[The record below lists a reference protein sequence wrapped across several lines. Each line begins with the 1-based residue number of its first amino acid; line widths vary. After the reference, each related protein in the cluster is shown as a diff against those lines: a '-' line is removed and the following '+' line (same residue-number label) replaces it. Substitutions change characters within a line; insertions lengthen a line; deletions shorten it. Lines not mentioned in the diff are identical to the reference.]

1 MLDFKVKRFVGII
14 FHLILAQICLA
25 QTGIANQNYG
35 KDTLQLREVVV
46 RATRP
51 LAKLNSEGFVTEVK
65 GTILEKLGFAKDVMG
80 MLPGVLN
87 NNGSIEVFGKGK
99 PVFYING
106 HIVRNNIEVEQLKA
120 NQIDKI
126 TVITNPS
133 SRYASTVG
141 SIIKIT
147 TIKKVGDGFSFD
159 NIATFGYRNYLYGK
173 DNLDLN
179 YRADKFDVFGTFG
192 FEKGKNTNSSKNV
205 QNSWLSSH
213 HQQNTTV
220 KSTQHSNLI
229 DGKWG
234 FDFSSSPKL
243 SFGAFY
249 QVSYAPTKTN
259 SSIMSSLYSD
269 DVIESETSA
278 YKDIKLRD
286 LEHLLDGYC
295 HGVWGKWNLEMTF
308 DLMWKKTRENQ
319 TVIEQTGIN
328 QNFGIKDVG
337 HARLMATELYASHPF
352 LKGNFSFGV
361 DFTNSS
367 REENSESENSI
378 MAGENNKIQELNMA
392 YYVETMQHLGNVTFR
407 IGGRYEHVNSEYFIG
422 GRKNHEQ
429 SHVYD
434 KFFPTAS
441 LSLPI
446 GKTMVQLSYSK
457 QCYRPL
463 YSQLSNTV
471 HYVNKYLYQSGNPY
485 LQPSYSDNISL
496 NLRYRWLALTANY
509 KKVQNQIITSYTYY
523 DDAKTIAL
531 LKKENSK
538 NSLSNLQIM
547 ASFMPGFLWKCYYPV
562 LACGVVSQFYKIDYR
577 GNIKHVDNP
586 LVVVKFNNIFK
597 FHNNYMATVN
607 YSWRSEGNSE
617 NIKMGSVGQINLSLA
632 KDLSEK
638 WNVKLSAN
646 DIFNT
651 ARKNTFTIF
660 SGMNDVY
667 IEKAASVRAVECI
680 VIKQNIKVKGQG
692 KRKWIDCN
700 CLNSIH
706 SGICL
711 SIDCR
716 SSYTHI
722 NAALCFNLIGFFPPF
737 LCHFHLFP

>member
-1 MLDFKVKRFVGII
+1 MKMLDFKVKRFVGII

-25 QTGIANQNYG
+25 QTGIANQNFG

-65 GTILEKLGFAKDVMG
+65 GTVLEKLGFAKDVMG

-126 TVITNPS
+126 TVITNPG

-159 NIATFGYRNYLYGK
+159 NIATFGCRNYMYGK

-179 YRADKFDVFGTFG
+179 YRIDNLDVFGTIG
-192 FEKGKNTNSSKNV
+192 LEQGKDTNSSKNV

-213 HQQNTTV
+213 HQQNTTM
-220 KSTQHSNLI
+220 KSTQHSKLI

-319 TVIEQTGIN
+319 NVIEQTGIN
-328 QNFGIKDVG
+328 QDFGIKDVG

-523 DDAKTIAL
+523 DDSKTIAL
-531 LKKENSK
+531 LKKENSR

-632 KDLSEK
+632 KDLSKK

-667 IEKAASVRAVECI
+667 IEKAATVRAVECI
-680 VIKQNIKVKGQG
+680 VRYKFNTVKAKYKG
-692 KRKWIDCN
+692 KGAGKKEMDR
-700 CLNSIH
+700 L
-706 SGICL
+706 
-711 SIDCR
+711 
-716 SSYTHI
+716 
-722 NAALCFNLIGFFPPF
+722 
-737 LCHFHLFP
+737 

>member
-1 MLDFKVKRFVGII
+1 MKMLDFKVKRFVGII

-25 QTGIANQNYG
+25 QTGIANQNFG

-65 GTILEKLGFAKDVMG
+65 GTVLEKLGFAKDVMG

-179 YRADKFDVFGTFG
+179 YRIENLDVFGTFG

-213 HQQNTTV
+213 HQQNTTM
-220 KSTQHSNLI
+220 KSTQHSKLI

-319 TVIEQTGIN
+319 NVIEQTGIN
-328 QNFGIKDVG
+328 QDFGIKDVG

-392 YYVETMQHLGNVTFR
+392 YYVETMQHLGNVTIR
-407 IGGRYEHVNSEYFIG
+407 IGGRYEYVNSEYFIG

-446 GKTMVQLSYSK
+446 GKAMVQLSYSK

-531 LKKENSK
+531 LKKENSR

-632 KDLSEK
+632 KDLSKK

-667 IEKAASVRAVECI
+667 IEKAATVRAVECI
-680 VIKQNIKVKGQG
+680 VRYKFNTVKAKYKG
-692 KRKWIDCN
+692 KGAGKKEMDR
-700 CLNSIH
+700 L
-706 SGICL
+706 
-711 SIDCR
+711 
-716 SSYTHI
+716 
-722 NAALCFNLIGFFPPF
+722 
-737 LCHFHLFP
+737 

>member
-1 MLDFKVKRFVGII
+1 MKMLDFKVKRFVGII

-25 QTGIANQNYG
+25 QTGIANQNFG

-65 GTILEKLGFAKDVMG
+65 GTVLEKLGFAKDVMG

-106 HIVRNNIEVEQLKA
+106 HIVRNNMEVEQLKA

-179 YRADKFDVFGTFG
+179 YRIDNLDVFGTLG

-213 HQQNTTV
+213 HQQNTTM
-220 KSTQHSNLI
+220 KSTQHSKLI

-319 TVIEQTGIN
+319 NVIEQTGIN
-328 QNFGIKDVG
+328 QDFGIKDVG

-531 LKKENSK
+531 LKKENSR

-632 KDLSEK
+632 KDLSKK

-667 IEKAASVRAVECI
+667 IEKAATVRAVECI
-680 VIKQNIKVKGQG
+680 VRYKFNTVKAKYKG
-692 KRKWIDCN
+692 KGAGKKEMDR
-700 CLNSIH
+700 L
-706 SGICL
+706 
-711 SIDCR
+711 
-716 SSYTHI
+716 
-722 NAALCFNLIGFFPPF
+722 
-737 LCHFHLFP
+737 

>member
-1 MLDFKVKRFVGII
+1 MKMLDFKVKRFVGII

-25 QTGIANQNYG
+25 QTGIANQNFG

-46 RATRP
+46 RATRS

-65 GTILEKLGFAKDVMG
+65 GTFLEKLGFAKDVMG

-159 NIATFGYRNYLYGK
+159 NIATFGCRNYMYGK

-179 YRADKFDVFGTFG
+179 YRIDNLDVFGTLG

-213 HQQNTTV
+213 HQQNTTM
-220 KSTQHSNLI
+220 KSTQHSKLI

-319 TVIEQTGIN
+319 NVIEQTGIN
-328 QNFGIKDVG
+328 QDFGIKDVG

-463 YSQLSNTV
+463 YSQLSNTI

-531 LKKENSK
+531 LKKENSR

-632 KDLSEK
+632 KDLSKK

-667 IEKAASVRAVECI
+667 IEKAATVRAVECI
-680 VIKQNIKVKGQG
+680 VRYKFNTVKAKYKG
-692 KRKWIDCN
+692 KGAGKKEMDR
-700 CLNSIH
+700 L
-706 SGICL
+706 
-711 SIDCR
+711 
-716 SSYTHI
+716 
-722 NAALCFNLIGFFPPF
+722 
-737 LCHFHLFP
+737 

>member
-1 MLDFKVKRFVGII
+1 MKMLDFKVKRFVGII

-25 QTGIANQNYG
+25 QTGIANQNFG

-65 GTILEKLGFAKDVMG
+65 GTVLEKLGFAKDVMG

-159 NIATFGYRNYLYGK
+159 NIATFGCRNYMYGK

-179 YRADKFDVFGTFG
+179 YRIDNLDVFGTLG

-213 HQQNTTV
+213 HQQNTTM
-220 KSTQHSNLI
+220 KSTQHSKLI

-243 SFGAFY
+243 TFGAFY

-319 TVIEQTGIN
+319 NVIEQTGIN
-328 QNFGIKDVG
+328 QDFGIKDVG

-531 LKKENSK
+531 LKKENSR

-617 NIKMGSVGQINLSLA
+617 NIKMGSIGQINLSLA
-632 KDLSEK
+632 KDLSKK

-667 IEKAASVRAVECI
+667 IEKAAIVRAVECNVRYKFNI
-680 VIKQNIKVKGQG
+680 VKTKYKGKGAG
-692 KRKWIDCN
+692 KKEMDR
-700 CLNSIH
+700 L
-706 SGICL
+706 
-711 SIDCR
+711 
-716 SSYTHI
+716 
-722 NAALCFNLIGFFPPF
+722 
-737 LCHFHLFP
+737 

>member
-1 MLDFKVKRFVGII
+1 MKMLDFKVKRFVGII

-25 QTGIANQNYG
+25 QTGIANQIFG

-65 GTILEKLGFAKDVMG
+65 GTVLEKLGFAKDVMG

-159 NIATFGYRNYLYGK
+159 NIATFGCRNYMYGK

-192 FEKGKNTNSSKNV
+192 FEKGKDTNSSKNV

-213 HQQNTTV
+213 HQQNTTM
-220 KSTQHSNLI
+220 KSTQHSSLI

-249 QVSYAPTKTN
+249 QVSYAPIKTN

-295 HGVWGKWNLEMTF
+295 HGVWEKWNLEMTF

-319 TVIEQTGIN
+319 NVMEQTGIN

-367 REENSESENSI
+367 REENTESENSI

-523 DDAKTIAL
+523 DDSKTIAL
-531 LKKENSK
+531 LKKENSR

-632 KDLSEK
+632 KDLSKK

-667 IEKAASVRAVECI
+667 IEKAATVRAVECI
-680 VIKQNIKVKGQG
+680 VRYKFNTVKAKYKG
-692 KRKWIDCN
+692 KGAGKKEMDR
-700 CLNSIH
+700 L
-706 SGICL
+706 
-711 SIDCR
+711 
-716 SSYTHI
+716 
-722 NAALCFNLIGFFPPF
+722 
-737 LCHFHLFP
+737 

>member
-1 MLDFKVKRFVGII
+1 MKMLDFKVKRFVGII

-25 QTGIANQNYG
+25 QTGIANQNFG

-65 GTILEKLGFAKDVMG
+65 GTVLEKLGFAKDVMG

-179 YRADKFDVFGTFG
+179 YRIENLDVFGTFG

-213 HQQNTTV
+213 HQQNTTM
-220 KSTQHSNLI
+220 KSTQHSKLI

-308 DLMWKKTRENQ
+308 DLMWKKTHENQ
-319 TVIEQTGIN
+319 NVIEQTGIN
-328 QNFGIKDVG
+328 QDFGIKDVG

-509 KKVQNQIITSYTYY
+509 KKVRNQIITSYTYY

-531 LKKENSK
+531 LKKENSR

-632 KDLSEK
+632 KDLSKK

-667 IEKAASVRAVECI
+667 IEKAATVRAVECI
-680 VIKQNIKVKGQG
+680 VRYKFNTVKAKYKG
-692 KRKWIDCN
+692 KGAGKKEMDR
-700 CLNSIH
+700 L
-706 SGICL
+706 
-711 SIDCR
+711 
-716 SSYTHI
+716 
-722 NAALCFNLIGFFPPF
+722 
-737 LCHFHLFP
+737 

>member
-1 MLDFKVKRFVGII
+1 MKMLDFKVKRFVGII

-25 QTGIANQNYG
+25 QTGIANQNFG

-65 GTILEKLGFAKDVMG
+65 GTVLEKLGFAKDVMG

-159 NIATFGYRNYLYGK
+159 NIATFGYRNYMYGK

-179 YRADKFDVFGTFG
+179 YRIDNLDVFGTLG

-213 HQQNTTV
+213 HQQNTTM
-220 KSTQHSNLI
+220 KSTQHSKLI

-249 QVSYAPTKTN
+249 QVSYAPIKTN

-319 TVIEQTGIN
+319 NIIEQTGIN
-328 QNFGIKDVG
+328 QDFGIKDVG

-531 LKKENSK
+531 LKKENSR

-680 VIKQNIKVKGQG
+680 VRYKFNTVKIKYKGKGAG
-692 KRKWIDCN
+692 KKEMDR
-700 CLNSIH
+700 L
-706 SGICL
+706 
-711 SIDCR
+711 
-716 SSYTHI
+716 
-722 NAALCFNLIGFFPPF
+722 
-737 LCHFHLFP
+737 

>member
-1 MLDFKVKRFVGII
+1 MKMLDFKVKRFVGII

-25 QTGIANQNYG
+25 QTGIANQNFG

-65 GTILEKLGFAKDVMG
+65 GTVLEKLGFAKDVMG

-126 TVITNPS
+126 TVITNPG

-179 YRADKFDVFGTFG
+179 YRIDNLDVFGTLG
-192 FEKGKNTNSSKNV
+192 FEKGKDTNSSKNV

-213 HQQNTTV
+213 HQQNTTM
-220 KSTQHSNLI
+220 KSTQHSKLI

-319 TVIEQTGIN
+319 NVIEQTGIN
-328 QNFGIKDVG
+328 QDFGIKDVW

-422 GRKNHEQ
+422 DRKNHEQ

-446 GKTMVQLSYSK
+446 GKIMVQLSYSK

-523 DDAKTIAL
+523 DDSKTIAL
-531 LKKENSK
+531 LKKENSR

-632 KDLSEK
+632 KDLSKK

-667 IEKAASVRAVECI
+667 IEKAATVRAVECI
-680 VIKQNIKVKGQG
+680 VRYKFNTVKAKYKG
-692 KRKWIDCN
+692 KGAGKKEMDR
-700 CLNSIH
+700 L
-706 SGICL
+706 
-711 SIDCR
+711 
-716 SSYTHI
+716 
-722 NAALCFNLIGFFPPF
+722 
-737 LCHFHLFP
+737 

>member
-1 MLDFKVKRFVGII
+1 MKMLDFKVKRFVGII

-25 QTGIANQNYG
+25 QTGIANQNFG

-65 GTILEKLGFAKDVMG
+65 GTVLEKLGFAKDVMG

-179 YRADKFDVFGTFG
+179 YRIENLDVFGTFG

-213 HQQNTTV
+213 HQQNTTM

-319 TVIEQTGIN
+319 NVIEQTGIN
-328 QNFGIKDVG
+328 QDFGIKDVG

-367 REENSESENSI
+367 REENSKSDNSI

-531 LKKENSK
+531 LKKENSR

-617 NIKMGSVGQINLSLA
+617 NIKMGSIGQINLSLA
-632 KDLSEK
+632 KDLSKK

-667 IEKAASVRAVECI
+667 IEKAATVRAVECI
-680 VIKQNIKVKGQG
+680 VRYKFNTVKAKYKG
-692 KRKWIDCN
+692 KGAGKKEMDR
-700 CLNSIH
+700 L
-706 SGICL
+706 
-711 SIDCR
+711 
-716 SSYTHI
+716 
-722 NAALCFNLIGFFPPF
+722 
-737 LCHFHLFP
+737 

>member
-25 QTGIANQNYG
+25 QTGIANQNFG

-65 GTILEKLGFAKDVMG
+65 GTVLEKLGFAKDVMG

-159 NIATFGYRNYLYGK
+159 NIATFGYRNYMYGK

-179 YRADKFDVFGTFG
+179 YRAEKFDVFGTFG
-192 FEKGKNTNSSKNV
+192 FEKGKDTNSSKNV

-213 HQQNTTV
+213 HQQNTTM
-220 KSTQHSNLI
+220 KSTQHSKLI

-249 QVSYAPTKTN
+249 QVSYAPIKTN

-295 HGVWGKWNLEMTF
+295 HGGWGKWNLEMTF

-319 TVIEQTGIN
+319 NVIEQTGIN
-328 QNFGIKDVG
+328 QDFEIKDVG

-523 DDAKTIAL
+523 DDSKTIAL
-531 LKKENSK
+531 LKKENSR

-577 GNIKHVDNP
+577 GNIKHVNNP

-617 NIKMGSVGQINLSLA
+617 NIKMGSIGQINLSLA
-632 KDLSEK
+632 KDLSKK

-660 SGMNDVY
+660 CGMNDVY

-680 VIKQNIKVKGQG
+680 VRYKFNTVKIKYKGKGAG
-692 KRKWIDCN
+692 KKEMDR
-700 CLNSIH
+700 L
-706 SGICL
+706 
-711 SIDCR
+711 
-716 SSYTHI
+716 
-722 NAALCFNLIGFFPPF
+722 
-737 LCHFHLFP
+737 

>member
-25 QTGIANQNYG
+25 QTGVASQNFG

-65 GTILEKLGFAKDVMG
+65 GTVLEKLGFAKDVMG

-179 YRADKFDVFGTFG
+179 YRADKFDVFGAFG
-192 FEKGKNTNSSKNV
+192 FEKGKDTNSSKNV

-213 HQQNTTV
+213 HQQNTTM

-319 TVIEQTGIN
+319 NVIEQTGIN
-328 QNFGIKDVG
+328 QDFGIKDVG

-531 LKKENSK
+531 LKKENSR

-632 KDLSEK
+632 KDLSKK

-667 IEKAASVRAVECI
+667 IEKAATVRAVECI
-680 VIKQNIKVKGQG
+680 VRYKFNTVKAKYKG
-692 KRKWIDCN
+692 KGAGKKEMDR
-700 CLNSIH
+700 L
-706 SGICL
+706 
-711 SIDCR
+711 
-716 SSYTHI
+716 
-722 NAALCFNLIGFFPPF
+722 
-737 LCHFHLFP
+737 

>member
-1 MLDFKVKRFVGII
+1 MKMLDFKVKRFVGII

-25 QTGIANQNYG
+25 QTGIANQNFG
-35 KDTLQLREVVV
+35 KDTLQLKEVVV

-65 GTILEKLGFAKDVMG
+65 GTVLEKLGFAKDVMG

-159 NIATFGYRNYLYGK
+159 NIATFGCRNYLYGK

-179 YRADKFDVFGTFG
+179 YRIDNLDVFGTLG
-192 FEKGKNTNSSKNV
+192 FEKGKDTNSSKNV

-213 HQQNTTV
+213 HQQNTTM
-220 KSTQHSNLI
+220 KSTQHSKLI

-249 QVSYAPTKTN
+249 QVSYAPIKTN

-319 TVIEQTGIN
+319 NVIEQTGIN
-328 QNFGIKDVG
+328 QDFGIKDVG

-531 LKKENSK
+531 LKKENSR

-632 KDLSEK
+632 KDLSKK

-651 ARKNTFTIF
+651 ARKNSFTIF

-667 IEKAASVRAVECI
+667 IEKAATVRAVECI
-680 VIKQNIKVKGQG
+680 VRYKFNTVKAKYKG
-692 KRKWIDCN
+692 KGAGKKEMDR
-700 CLNSIH
+700 L
-706 SGICL
+706 
-711 SIDCR
+711 
-716 SSYTHI
+716 
-722 NAALCFNLIGFFPPF
+722 
-737 LCHFHLFP
+737 

>member
-1 MLDFKVKRFVGII
+1 MKMLDFKVKRFVGII

-25 QTGIANQNYG
+25 QTGIANQNFG

-65 GTILEKLGFAKDVMG
+65 GTVLEKLGFAKDVMG

-133 SRYASTVG
+133 SRYASTIG

-159 NIATFGYRNYLYGK
+159 NIATFGCRNYMYGK

-179 YRADKFDVFGTFG
+179 YRIDNLDVFGTLG

-213 HQQNTTV
+213 HQQNTTM
-220 KSTQHSNLI
+220 KSTQHSKLI

-319 TVIEQTGIN
+319 NVIEQTGIN
-328 QNFGIKDVG
+328 QDFGIKDVG

-523 DDAKTIAL
+523 DDSKTIAL
-531 LKKENSK
+531 LKKENSR

-607 YSWRSEGNSE
+607 YSWRSAGNSE

-667 IEKAASVRAVECI
+667 IEKAATIRAVECI
-680 VIKQNIKVKGQG
+680 VRYKFNTVKAKYKG
-692 KRKWIDCN
+692 KGAGKKEMDR
-700 CLNSIH
+700 L
-706 SGICL
+706 
-711 SIDCR
+711 
-716 SSYTHI
+716 
-722 NAALCFNLIGFFPPF
+722 
-737 LCHFHLFP
+737 

>member
-1 MLDFKVKRFVGII
+1 MRRLFIFL
-14 FHLILAQICLA
+14 FHLAWTQIVLA
-25 QTGIANQNYG
+25 QTGIANQNIG

-65 GTILEKLGFAKDVMG
+65 GTVLEKLGFAKDVMG

-126 TVITNPS
+126 TVVTNPS

-192 FEKGKNTNSSKNV
+192 FEKGKDTNSSKNV
-205 QNSWLSSH
+205 QNSWFSSH
-213 HQQNTTV
+213 HQQNTTM
-220 KSTQHSNLI
+220 KSTQHSKLI

-278 YKDIKLRD
+278 YKDVKLRD

-308 DLMWKKTRENQ
+308 DLMWKKTHENQ
-319 TVIEQTGIN
+319 NVIEQTGIN

-531 LKKENSK
+531 LRKENSR
-538 NSLSNLQIM
+538 NCLSNLQIM

-632 KDLSEK
+632 KDLSKK

-680 VIKQNIKVKGQG
+680 VRYKFNTVKAKYKG
-692 KRKWIDCN
+692 KGAGKKEMDR
-700 CLNSIH
+700 L
-706 SGICL
+706 
-711 SIDCR
+711 
-716 SSYTHI
+716 
-722 NAALCFNLIGFFPPF
+722 
-737 LCHFHLFP
+737 

>member
-1 MLDFKVKRFVGII
+1 MKTVFCSLGLLMAAVPVFAQNTGKDSIVSTKALDDVVVSASNISRVGD
-14 FHLILAQICLA
+14 
-25 QTGIANQNYG
+25 IANQNIG

-65 GTILEKLGFAKDVMG
+65 GTVLEKLGFAKDVMG

-192 FEKGKNTNSSKNV
+192 FEKGKDTNSSKNV

-213 HQQNTTV
+213 HQQNTTM
-220 KSTQHSNLI
+220 KSTQHSKLI

-249 QVSYAPTKTN
+249 QVSYAPIKTN

-308 DLMWKKTRENQ
+308 DLMWKKTHENQ
-319 TVIEQTGIN
+319 NVIEQTGIN

-509 KKVQNQIITSYTYY
+509 KKVRNQIITSYTYY

-531 LKKENSK
+531 LKKENSR

-632 KDLSEK
+632 KDLSKK

-667 IEKAASVRAVECI
+667 IEKAATVRAVECI
-680 VIKQNIKVKGQG
+680 VRYKFNTVKAKYKG
-692 KRKWIDCN
+692 KGAGKKEMDR
-700 CLNSIH
+700 L
-706 SGICL
+706 
-711 SIDCR
+711 
-716 SSYTHI
+716 
-722 NAALCFNLIGFFPPF
+722 
-737 LCHFHLFP
+737 

>member
-1 MLDFKVKRFVGII
+1 MKMLDFKVKRFVGII

-25 QTGIANQNYG
+25 QTGIANQNFG

-65 GTILEKLGFAKDVMG
+65 GTVLEKLGFAKDVMG

-179 YRADKFDVFGTFG
+179 YRIENLDVFGTFG

-213 HQQNTTV
+213 HQQNTTM
-220 KSTQHSNLI
+220 KSTQHSKLI

-308 DLMWKKTRENQ
+308 DLMWKKTHENQ
-319 TVIEQTGIN
+319 NVIEQTGIN
-328 QNFGIKDVG
+328 QDFGIKDVG

-523 DDAKTIAL
+523 DDSKTIAL
-531 LKKENSK
+531 LKKENSR

-617 NIKMGSVGQINLSLA
+617 NIKMGSVGQINLSMA
-632 KDLSEK
+632 KDLSKK

-667 IEKAASVRAVECI
+667 IEKAATVRAVECI
-680 VIKQNIKVKGQG
+680 VRYKFNTVKAKYKG
-692 KRKWIDCN
+692 KGAGKKEMDR
-700 CLNSIH
+700 L
-706 SGICL
+706 
-711 SIDCR
+711 
-716 SSYTHI
+716 
-722 NAALCFNLIGFFPPF
+722 
-737 LCHFHLFP
+737 

>member
-1 MLDFKVKRFVGII
+1 MKMLDFKVKRFVGII

-25 QTGIANQNYG
+25 QTGVASQNFG

-65 GTILEKLGFAKDVMG
+65 GTVLEKLGFAKDVMG

-99 PVFYING
+99 PVFYIYG

-159 NIATFGYRNYLYGK
+159 NIATIGYRNYLYGK

-179 YRADKFDVFGTFG
+179 YRIDNLDVFGTFG
-192 FEKGKNTNSSKNV
+192 FEKGKDTNSSKNV

-213 HQQNTTV
+213 HQQNTTM
-220 KSTQHSNLI
+220 KSIQHSKLI

-249 QVSYAPTKTN
+249 QVSYAPIKTN

-319 TVIEQTGIN
+319 NVIEQTGIN
-328 QNFGIKDVG
+328 QDFGIKDVG

-367 REENSESENSI
+367 REENSKSDNSI

-463 YSQLSNTV
+463 YSQLSNTI

-531 LKKENSK
+531 LKKENSR

-617 NIKMGSVGQINLSLA
+617 NIKMGSIGQINLSLA
-632 KDLSEK
+632 KDLSKK

-667 IEKAASVRAVECI
+667 IEKAATVRAVECI
-680 VIKQNIKVKGQG
+680 VRYKFNTVKAKYKG
-692 KRKWIDCN
+692 KGAGKKEMDR
-700 CLNSIH
+700 L
-706 SGICL
+706 
-711 SIDCR
+711 
-716 SSYTHI
+716 
-722 NAALCFNLIGFFPPF
+722 
-737 LCHFHLFP
+737 

>member
-1 MLDFKVKRFVGII
+1 MRRLFIFL
-14 FHLILAQICLA
+14 FHLAWTQIVLA
-25 QTGIANQNYG
+25 QTGIANQNFG

-65 GTILEKLGFAKDVMG
+65 GTVLEKLGFAKDVMG

-126 TVITNPS
+126 TVVTNPS

-192 FEKGKNTNSSKNV
+192 FEKGKDTNSSKNV

-213 HQQNTTV
+213 HQQNTTM
-220 KSTQHSNLI
+220 KSTQHSKLI

-278 YKDIKLRD
+278 YKDVKLRD

-308 DLMWKKTRENQ
+308 DLMWKKTHENQ
-319 TVIEQTGIN
+319 NVIEQTGIN

-509 KKVQNQIITSYTYY
+509 KKVRNQIITSYTYY

-531 LKKENSK
+531 LRKENSR
-538 NSLSNLQIM
+538 NCLSNLQIM

-586 LVVVKFNNIFK
+586 LVVVKFV
-597 FHNNYMATVN
+597 TVQ
-607 YSWRSEGNSE
+607 R
-617 NIKMGSVGQINLSLA
+617 
-632 KDLSEK
+632 
-638 WNVKLSAN
+638 
-646 DIFNT
+646 
-651 ARKNTFTIF
+651 
-660 SGMNDVY
+660 
-667 IEKAASVRAVECI
+667 
-680 VIKQNIKVKGQG
+680 
-692 KRKWIDCN
+692 
-700 CLNSIH
+700 
-706 SGICL
+706 
-711 SIDCR
+711 
-716 SSYTHI
+716 
-722 NAALCFNLIGFFPPF
+722 
-737 LCHFHLFP
+737 

>member
-1 MLDFKVKRFVGII
+1 MKMLDFKVKRFVGII

-25 QTGIANQNYG
+25 QTGIANQNFG

-46 RATRP
+46 RATRS

-65 GTILEKLGFAKDVMG
+65 GTVLEKLGFAKDVMG

-179 YRADKFDVFGTFG
+179 YRIENLDVFGTFG
-192 FEKGKNTNSSKNV
+192 FEKGKDTNSSKNI

-213 HQQNTTV
+213 HQQNTTM
-220 KSTQHSNLI
+220 KSTQHSKLI

-319 TVIEQTGIN
+319 NVIEQTGIN
-328 QNFGIKDVG
+328 QDFGIKDVG
-337 HARLMATELYASHPF
+337 HARLMATELYVSHPF

-531 LKKENSK
+531 LKKENSR
-538 NSLSNLQIM
+538 NCLSNLQIM

-577 GNIKHVDNP
+577 GKIKHVDNP

-632 KDLSEK
+632 KDLSKK

-667 IEKAASVRAVECI
+667 IEKAATVRAVECI
-680 VIKQNIKVKGQG
+680 VRYKFNTVKAKYKG
-692 KRKWIDCN
+692 KGAGKKEMDR
-700 CLNSIH
+700 L
-706 SGICL
+706 
-711 SIDCR
+711 
-716 SSYTHI
+716 
-722 NAALCFNLIGFFPPF
+722 
-737 LCHFHLFP
+737 

>member
-1 MLDFKVKRFVGII
+1 MKMLDFKVKRFVGII

-25 QTGIANQNYG
+25 QTGIANQNFG

-65 GTILEKLGFAKDVMG
+65 GTVLEKLGFAKDVMG

-126 TVITNPS
+126 TVITNPG

-159 NIATFGYRNYLYGK
+159 NIATFGYRNYMYGK

-179 YRADKFDVFGTFG
+179 YRIDNLDVFGTIG
-192 FEKGKNTNSSKNV
+192 LEQGKDTNSSKNV

-213 HQQNTTV
+213 HQQNTTM
-220 KSTQHSNLI
+220 KSTQHSKLI

-319 TVIEQTGIN
+319 NVIEQTGIN
-328 QNFGIKDVG
+328 QDFGIKDVG

-523 DDAKTIAL
+523 DDSKTIAL
-531 LKKENSK
+531 LKKENSR

-617 NIKMGSVGQINLSLA
+617 NIKMGSIGQINLSLA
-632 KDLSEK
+632 KDLSKK

-680 VIKQNIKVKGQG
+680 VRYKFNTVKAKYKG
-692 KRKWIDCN
+692 KGAGKKEMDR
-700 CLNSIH
+700 L
-706 SGICL
+706 
-711 SIDCR
+711 
-716 SSYTHI
+716 
-722 NAALCFNLIGFFPPF
+722 
-737 LCHFHLFP
+737 

>member
-1 MLDFKVKRFVGII
+1 MRRLFIFL
-14 FHLILAQICLA
+14 FHLAWTQIVLA
-25 QTGIANQNYG
+25 QTGIANQNFG
-35 KDTLQLREVVV
+35 KDTLQLKEVVV

-65 GTILEKLGFAKDVMG
+65 GTVLEKLGFAKDVMG

-179 YRADKFDVFGTFG
+179 YRADKFDVFGAFG
-192 FEKGKNTNSSKNV
+192 FEKGKDTNSSKNV

-213 HQQNTTV
+213 HQQNTTM

-319 TVIEQTGIN
+319 NVIEQTGIN
-328 QNFGIKDVG
+328 QDFGIKDVG

-367 REENSESENSI
+367 REENSKSDNSI

-531 LKKENSK
+531 LKKENSR

-617 NIKMGSVGQINLSLA
+617 NIKMGSIGQINLSLA
-632 KDLSEK
+632 KDLSKK

-667 IEKAASVRAVECI
+667 IEKAATVRAVECI
-680 VIKQNIKVKGQG
+680 VRYKFNTVKAKYKG
-692 KRKWIDCN
+692 KGAGKKEMDR
-700 CLNSIH
+700 L
-706 SGICL
+706 
-711 SIDCR
+711 
-716 SSYTHI
+716 
-722 NAALCFNLIGFFPPF
+722 
-737 LCHFHLFP
+737 

>member
-1 MLDFKVKRFVGII
+1 MKMLDFKVKRFVGII

-25 QTGIANQNYG
+25 QTGVASQNFG
-35 KDTLQLREVVV
+35 KDTLQLREVIV

-65 GTILEKLGFAKDVMG
+65 GTVLEKLGFAKDVMG

-179 YRADKFDVFGTFG
+179 YRIENLDFFGTFG
-192 FEKGKNTNSSKNV
+192 FEKGKDTNSSKNV

-213 HQQNTTV
+213 HQQNTTM
-220 KSTQHSNLI
+220 KSTKHSKLI

-319 TVIEQTGIN
+319 NVIEQTGIN
-328 QNFGIKDVG
+328 QDFGIKDVG

-367 REENSESENSI
+367 REENSKSDNSI

-531 LKKENSK
+531 LKKENSR

-617 NIKMGSVGQINLSLA
+617 NIKMGSIGQINLSLA
-632 KDLSEK
+632 KDLSKK

-667 IEKAASVRAVECI
+667 IEKAATVRAVECI
-680 VIKQNIKVKGQG
+680 VRYKFNTVKAKYKG
-692 KRKWIDCN
+692 KGAGKKEMDR
-700 CLNSIH
+700 L
-706 SGICL
+706 
-711 SIDCR
+711 
-716 SSYTHI
+716 
-722 NAALCFNLIGFFPPF
+722 
-737 LCHFHLFP
+737 

>member
-1 MLDFKVKRFVGII
+1 MKMLDFKVKRFVGII

-25 QTGIANQNYG
+25 QTGIANQNFG

-65 GTILEKLGFAKDVMG
+65 GTVLEKLGFAKDVMG

-179 YRADKFDVFGTFG
+179 YRADKFDVFGAFG
-192 FEKGKNTNSSKNV
+192 FEKGKDTNSSKNV

-213 HQQNTTV
+213 HQQNTTM
-220 KSTQHSNLI
+220 KSTQHSKLI

-319 TVIEQTGIN
+319 NVIEQTGIN
-328 QNFGIKDVG
+328 QDFGIKDVG

-367 REENSESENSI
+367 REENSKSDNSI

-531 LKKENSK
+531 LKKENSR

-632 KDLSEK
+632 KDLSKK

-667 IEKAASVRAVECI
+667 IEKAATVRAVECI
-680 VIKQNIKVKGQG
+680 VRYKFNTVKAKYKG
-692 KRKWIDCN
+692 KGAGKKEMDR
-700 CLNSIH
+700 L
-706 SGICL
+706 
-711 SIDCR
+711 
-716 SSYTHI
+716 
-722 NAALCFNLIGFFPPF
+722 
-737 LCHFHLFP
+737 

>member
-1 MLDFKVKRFVGII
+1 MKMLDFKVKRFVGII

-25 QTGIANQNYG
+25 QTGIANQNFG

-65 GTILEKLGFAKDVMG
+65 GTVLEKLGFAKDVMG

-106 HIVRNNIEVEQLKA
+106 HIVRNNMEVEQLKA

-159 NIATFGYRNYLYGK
+159 NIATFGYRNYMFGK

-179 YRADKFDVFGTFG
+179 YRIDNLDVFGTLG
-192 FEKGKNTNSSKNV
+192 FEKGKDTNSSKNV

-213 HQQNTTV
+213 HQQNTTM
-220 KSTQHSNLI
+220 KSTQHSKLI

-308 DLMWKKTRENQ
+308 DLMWKKTHENQ
-319 TVIEQTGIN
+319 NVIEQTDIN
-328 QNFGIKDVG
+328 QDFGIKDVG

-523 DDAKTIAL
+523 DDSKTIAL
-531 LKKENSK
+531 LKKKNSR

-607 YSWRSEGNSE
+607 YSWRSAGNSE

-632 KDLSEK
+632 KDLSKK

-667 IEKAASVRAVECI
+667 IEKAATVRAVECI
-680 VIKQNIKVKGQG
+680 VRYKFNTVKAKYKG
-692 KRKWIDCN
+692 KGAGKKEMDR
-700 CLNSIH
+700 L
-706 SGICL
+706 
-711 SIDCR
+711 
-716 SSYTHI
+716 
-722 NAALCFNLIGFFPPF
+722 
-737 LCHFHLFP
+737 

>member
-1 MLDFKVKRFVGII
+1 MRRLFIFL
-14 FHLILAQICLA
+14 FHLAWTQIVLA
-25 QTGIANQNYG
+25 QTGIANQNFG

-65 GTILEKLGFAKDVMG
+65 GTVLEKLGFAKDVMG

-126 TVITNPS
+126 TVVTNPS

-192 FEKGKNTNSSKNV
+192 FEKGKDTNSSKNV

-213 HQQNTTV
+213 HQQNTTM
-220 KSTQHSNLI
+220 KSTQHSKLI

-278 YKDIKLRD
+278 YKDVKLRD

-308 DLMWKKTRENQ
+308 DLMWKKTHENQ
-319 TVIEQTGIN
+319 NVIEQTGIN

-509 KKVQNQIITSYTYY
+509 KKVRNQIITSYTYY

-531 LKKENSK
+531 LRKENSR
-538 NSLSNLQIM
+538 NCLSNLQIM
-547 ASFMPGFLWKCYYPV
+547 ASFMPGFLWIP
-562 LACGVVSQFYKIDYR
+562 
-577 GNIKHVDNP
+577 
-586 LVVVKFNNIFK
+586 
-597 FHNNYMATVN
+597 
-607 YSWRSEGNSE
+607 
-617 NIKMGSVGQINLSLA
+617 
-632 KDLSEK
+632 
-638 WNVKLSAN
+638 
-646 DIFNT
+646 
-651 ARKNTFTIF
+651 
-660 SGMNDVY
+660 
-667 IEKAASVRAVECI
+667 
-680 VIKQNIKVKGQG
+680 
-692 KRKWIDCN
+692 
-700 CLNSIH
+700 
-706 SGICL
+706 
-711 SIDCR
+711 
-716 SSYTHI
+716 
-722 NAALCFNLIGFFPPF
+722 
-737 LCHFHLFP
+737 

>member
-1 MLDFKVKRFVGII
+1 MRRLFIFL
-14 FHLILAQICLA
+14 FHLAWTQIVLA
-25 QTGIANQNYG
+25 QTGIANQNFG

-51 LAKLNSEGFVTEVK
+51 LAKVNSEGFVTEVK
-65 GTILEKLGFAKDVMG
+65 GTVLEKLGFAKDVMG

-126 TVITNPS
+126 TVVTNPS

-192 FEKGKNTNSSKNV
+192 FEKGKDTNSSKNV

-213 HQQNTTV
+213 HQQNTTM
-220 KSTQHSNLI
+220 KSTQHSKLI

-278 YKDIKLRD
+278 YKDVKLRD

-308 DLMWKKTRENQ
+308 DLMWKKTHENQ
-319 TVIEQTGIN
+319 NVIEQTGIN

-509 KKVQNQIITSYTYY
+509 KKVRNQIITSYTYY

-531 LKKENSK
+531 LRKENSR
-538 NSLSNLQIM
+538 NCLSNLQIM

-586 LVVVKFNNIFK
+586 LVVVKFNNILK
-597 FHNNYMATVN
+597 FHNNYMATIN

-632 KDLSEK
+632 KDLSKK

-667 IEKAASVRAVECI
+667 IERAASVRAVEFI
-680 VIKQNIKVKGQG
+680 VRYNKFNTVKAKYKG
-692 KRKWIDCN
+692 KGAGKKEMDR
-700 CLNSIH
+700 L
-706 SGICL
+706 
-711 SIDCR
+711 
-716 SSYTHI
+716 
-722 NAALCFNLIGFFPPF
+722 
-737 LCHFHLFP
+737 

>member
-1 MLDFKVKRFVGII
+1 MKMLDFKVKRFVGII

-25 QTGIANQNYG
+25 QTGIANQNFG

-65 GTILEKLGFAKDVMG
+65 GTVLEKLGFAKDVMG

-159 NIATFGYRNYLYGK
+159 NIATFGCRNYLYGK

-179 YRADKFDVFGTFG
+179 YRIDNLDVFGTLG

-213 HQQNTTV
+213 HQQNTTM
-220 KSTQHSNLI
+220 KSTQHSKLI

-319 TVIEQTGIN
+319 NVIEQTGIN
-328 QNFGIKDVG
+328 QDFGIKDVG

-531 LKKENSK
+531 LKKENSR

-617 NIKMGSVGQINLSLA
+617 NIKMGSVGQINLSMA
-632 KDLSEK
+632 KDLSKK

-667 IEKAASVRAVECI
+667 IEKAATVRAVECI
-680 VIKQNIKVKGQG
+680 VRYKFNTVKAKYKG
-692 KRKWIDCN
+692 KGAGKKEMDR
-700 CLNSIH
+700 L
-706 SGICL
+706 
-711 SIDCR
+711 
-716 SSYTHI
+716 
-722 NAALCFNLIGFFPPF
+722 
-737 LCHFHLFP
+737 

>member
-1 MLDFKVKRFVGII
+1 MKMLDFKVKRFVGII

-25 QTGIANQNYG
+25 QTGIANQNFG

-65 GTILEKLGFAKDVMG
+65 GTVLEKLGFAKDVMG

-159 NIATFGYRNYLYGK
+159 NIATFGCRNYMYGK

-179 YRADKFDVFGTFG
+179 YRIDNLDVFGTLG
-192 FEKGKNTNSSKNV
+192 FEKGKDTNSSKNV

-213 HQQNTTV
+213 HQQNTTM
-220 KSTQHSNLI
+220 KLTQHSKLI

-249 QVSYAPTKTN
+249 QVSYAPIKTN

-319 TVIEQTGIN
+319 
-328 QNFGIKDVG
+328 K
-337 HARLMATELYASHPF
+337 
-352 LKGNFSFGV
+352 
-361 DFTNSS
+361 
-367 REENSESENSI
+367 
-378 MAGENNKIQELNMA
+378 
-392 YYVETMQHLGNVTFR
+392 
-407 IGGRYEHVNSEYFIG
+407 
-422 GRKNHEQ
+422 
-429 SHVYD
+429 
-434 KFFPTAS
+434 
-441 LSLPI
+441 
-446 GKTMVQLSYSK
+446 
-457 QCYRPL
+457 CYGA
-463 YSQLSNTV
+463 NW
-471 HYVNKYLYQSGNPY
+471 HQSGFRNK
-485 LQPSYSDNISL
+485 
-496 NLRYRWLALTANY
+496 RCW
-509 KKVQNQIITSYTYY
+509 
-523 DDAKTIAL
+523 
-531 LKKENSK
+531 
-538 NSLSNLQIM
+538 
-547 ASFMPGFLWKCYYPV
+547 
-562 LACGVVSQFYKIDYR
+562 AC
-577 GNIKHVDNP
+577 
-586 LVVVKFNNIFK
+586 
-597 FHNNYMATVN
+597 
-607 YSWRSEGNSE
+607 
-617 NIKMGSVGQINLSLA
+617 
-632 KDLSEK
+632 
-638 WNVKLSAN
+638 
-646 DIFNT
+646 
-651 ARKNTFTIF
+651 
-660 SGMNDVY
+660 
-667 IEKAASVRAVECI
+667 
-680 VIKQNIKVKGQG
+680 
-692 KRKWIDCN
+692 
-700 CLNSIH
+700 
-706 SGICL
+706 
-711 SIDCR
+711 
-716 SSYTHI
+716 
-722 NAALCFNLIGFFPPF
+722 
-737 LCHFHLFP
+737 

>member
-1 MLDFKVKRFVGII
+1 MRRLFIFL
-14 FHLILAQICLA
+14 FHLAWTQIVLA
-25 QTGIANQNYG
+25 QTGIANQNFG

-65 GTILEKLGFAKDVMG
+65 GTVLEKLGFAKDVMG

-126 TVITNPS
+126 TVVTNPS

-192 FEKGKNTNSSKNV
+192 FEKGKDTNSSKNV

-213 HQQNTTV
+213 HQQNTTM
-220 KSTQHSNLI
+220 KSTQHSKLI

-278 YKDIKLRD
+278 YKDVKLRD

-308 DLMWKKTRENQ
+308 DLMWKKTHENQ
-319 TVIEQTGIN
+319 NVIEQTGIN

-509 KKVQNQIITSYTYY
+509 KKVRNQIITSYTYY

-531 LKKENSK
+531 LRKENSR
-538 NSLSNLQIM
+538 NCLSNLQIM

-617 NIKMGSVGQINLSLA
+617 NIKMGSIGQINLSLA
-632 KDLSEK
+632 KDLSK
-638 WNVKLSAN
+638 K
-646 DIFNT
+646 
-651 ARKNTFTIF
+651 
-660 SGMNDVY
+660 
-667 IEKAASVRAVECI
+667 
-680 VIKQNIKVKGQG
+680 
-692 KRKWIDCN
+692 
-700 CLNSIH
+700 
-706 SGICL
+706 
-711 SIDCR
+711 
-716 SSYTHI
+716 
-722 NAALCFNLIGFFPPF
+722 
-737 LCHFHLFP
+737 

>member
-1 MLDFKVKRFVGII
+1 MKTAFCSLGLLMAAVPVFAQNTGKDSIVSTKALDDVVVSASNISRVGD
-14 FHLILAQICLA
+14 
-25 QTGIANQNYG
+25 IANQNFG

-65 GTILEKLGFAKDVMG
+65 GTVLEKLGFAKDVMG

-126 TVITNPS
+126 TVITNPG

-159 NIATFGYRNYLYGK
+159 NIATFGCRNYMYGK

-179 YRADKFDVFGTFG
+179 YRIDNLDVFGTLG

-213 HQQNTTV
+213 HQQNTTM
-220 KSTQHSNLI
+220 KSTQHSKLI

-319 TVIEQTGIN
+319 NVIEQTGIN
-328 QNFGIKDVG
+328 QDFGIKDVG

-361 DFTNSS
+361 DFTNSSREENCS

-485 LQPSYSDNISL
+485 LQPSYSDNITL
-496 NLRYRWLALTANY
+496 NLRYRWLALTTNY

-523 DDAKTIAL
+523 DDSKTIAL
-531 LKKENSK
+531 LKKENSR

-607 YSWRSEGNSE
+607 YSWRSAGNSE

-667 IEKAASVRAVECI
+667 IEKAATIRAVECI
-680 VIKQNIKVKGQG
+680 VRYKFNTVKAKYKG
-692 KRKWIDCN
+692 KGAGKKEMDR
-700 CLNSIH
+700 L
-706 SGICL
+706 
-711 SIDCR
+711 
-716 SSYTHI
+716 
-722 NAALCFNLIGFFPPF
+722 
-737 LCHFHLFP
+737 

>member
-1 MLDFKVKRFVGII
+1 MKMLDFKVKRFVGII

-25 QTGIANQNYG
+25 QTGIANQNFG

-65 GTILEKLGFAKDVMG
+65 GTVLEKLGFAKDVMG

-179 YRADKFDVFGTFG
+179 YRIDNLDVFGTLG
-192 FEKGKNTNSSKNV
+192 FEKGKDTNSSKNV

-213 HQQNTTV
+213 HQQNTAM

-249 QVSYAPTKTN
+249 QVSYAPIKTN

-295 HGVWGKWNLEMTF
+295 HGAWGKWNLEMTF
-308 DLMWKKTRENQ
+308 DLMWKKTHENQ
-319 TVIEQTGIN
+319 NVIEQTGIN

-531 LKKENSK
+531 LKKENSR

-586 LVVVKFNNIFK
+586 LVVVKFN
-597 FHNNYMATVN
+597 
-607 YSWRSEGNSE
+607 
-617 NIKMGSVGQINLSLA
+617 
-632 KDLSEK
+632 
-638 WNVKLSAN
+638 
-646 DIFNT
+646 
-651 ARKNTFTIF
+651 
-660 SGMNDVY
+660 
-667 IEKAASVRAVECI
+667 
-680 VIKQNIKVKGQG
+680 
-692 KRKWIDCN
+692 
-700 CLNSIH
+700 LNSAT
-706 SGICL
+706 L
-711 SIDCR
+711 
-716 SSYTHI
+716 
-722 NAALCFNLIGFFPPF
+722 
-737 LCHFHLFP
+737 

>member
-1 MLDFKVKRFVGII
+1 MKTFFCSFGLLMAAVPVFAQNTGKDSIVSTKALDDVVVSASNISRVGDIV
-14 FHLILAQICLA
+14 
-25 QTGIANQNYG
+25 NQNFG

-65 GTILEKLGFAKDVMG
+65 GTVLEKLGFAKDVMG

-179 YRADKFDVFGTFG
+179 YRADKFDVFGAFG
-192 FEKGKNTNSSKNV
+192 FEKGKDTNSSKNV

-213 HQQNTTV
+213 HQQNTTM
-220 KSTQHSNLI
+220 KSTQHSKLI

-319 TVIEQTGIN
+319 NVIEQTGIN
-328 QNFGIKDVG
+328 QDFGIKDVG

-361 DFTNSS
+361 DLTNSS
-367 REENSESENSI
+367 REENSKSENSI

-531 LKKENSK
+531 LKKENSR

-577 GNIKHVDNP
+577 GNIKHVDNL

-632 KDLSEK
+632 KDLSKK

-651 ARKNTFTIF
+651 ARKNSFTIF
-660 SGMNDVY
+660 SGMNEVY
-667 IEKAASVRAVECI
+667 IEKAATVRAVECI
-680 VIKQNIKVKGQG
+680 VRYKFNTVKTKYKG
-692 KRKWIDCN
+692 KGAGKKEMDR
-700 CLNSIH
+700 L
-706 SGICL
+706 
-711 SIDCR
+711 
-716 SSYTHI
+716 
-722 NAALCFNLIGFFPPF
+722 
-737 LCHFHLFP
+737 

>member
-1 MLDFKVKRFVGII
+1 MRRLFIFL
-14 FHLILAQICLA
+14 FHLAWTQIVLA
-25 QTGIANQNYG
+25 QTGIANQNFG

-65 GTILEKLGFAKDVMG
+65 GTVLEKLGFAKDVMG

-133 SRYASTVG
+133 SRYASTIG

-159 NIATFGYRNYLYGK
+159 NIATFGCRNYMYGK

-179 YRADKFDVFGTFG
+179 YRIDNLDVFGTLG

-213 HQQNTTV
+213 HQQNTTM
-220 KSTQHSNLI
+220 KSTQHSKLI

-278 YKDIKLRD
+278 YKDVKLRD

-319 TVIEQTGIN
+319 NVIEQTGIN
-328 QNFGIKDVG
+328 QDFGIKDVG

-509 KKVQNQIITSYTYY
+509 KKVRNQIITSYTYY

-531 LKKENSK
+531 LRKENSR
-538 NSLSNLQIM
+538 NCLSNLQIM

-586 LVVVKFNNIFK
+586 LVVVKFNNILK
-597 FHNNYMATVN
+597 FHNNYMATIN

-632 KDLSEK
+632 KDLSKK

-667 IEKAASVRAVECI
+667 IEKAAIVRAVECNVRYKFNI
-680 VIKQNIKVKGQG
+680 VKTKYKGKGAG
-692 KRKWIDCN
+692 KKEMDR
-700 CLNSIH
+700 L
-706 SGICL
+706 
-711 SIDCR
+711 
-716 SSYTHI
+716 
-722 NAALCFNLIGFFPPF
+722 
-737 LCHFHLFP
+737 

>member
-1 MLDFKVKRFVGII
+1 MKMLDFKVKRFVGII

-65 GTILEKLGFAKDVMG
+65 GTVLEKLGFAKDVMG

-159 NIATFGYRNYLYGK
+159 NIATFGCRNYMYGK

-179 YRADKFDVFGTFG
+179 YRIDNLDVFGTLG

-213 HQQNTTV
+213 HQQNTTM
-220 KSTQHSNLI
+220 KSTQHSKLI

-319 TVIEQTGIN
+319 NVIEQTGIN
-328 QNFGIKDVG
+328 QDFGIKDVG

-531 LKKENSK
+531 LKKENSR

-547 ASFMPGFLWKCYYPV
+547 ASFMPGFLWKCY
-562 LACGVVSQFYKIDYR
+562 
-577 GNIKHVDNP
+577 
-586 LVVVKFNNIFK
+586 
-597 FHNNYMATVN
+597 
-607 YSWRSEGNSE
+607 
-617 NIKMGSVGQINLSLA
+617 
-632 KDLSEK
+632 
-638 WNVKLSAN
+638 
-646 DIFNT
+646 
-651 ARKNTFTIF
+651 
-660 SGMNDVY
+660 
-667 IEKAASVRAVECI
+667 
-680 VIKQNIKVKGQG
+680 
-692 KRKWIDCN
+692 
-700 CLNSIH
+700 
-706 SGICL
+706 
-711 SIDCR
+711 
-716 SSYTHI
+716 
-722 NAALCFNLIGFFPPF
+722 
-737 LCHFHLFP
+737 

>member
-25 QTGIANQNYG
+25 QTGIANQNFG
-35 KDTLQLREVVV
+35 KDTLQLKEVVV

-65 GTILEKLGFAKDVMG
+65 GTVLEKLGFAKDIMG

-179 YRADKFDVFGTFG
+179 YRIDNLDVFGTLE

-213 HQQNTTV
+213 HQQNTTM
-220 KSTQHSNLI
+220 KSTQHSKLI

-308 DLMWKKTRENQ
+308 DLMWKKTHENQ
-319 TVIEQTGIN
+319 NVIEQTSIN

-531 LKKENSK
+531 LKKENSR

-577 GNIKHVDNP
+577 GNIKHVNNP

-607 YSWRSEGNSE
+607 YSWRSAGNSE

-680 VIKQNIKVKGQG
+680 VRYKFNTVKIKYKGKGAG
-692 KRKWIDCN
+692 KKEMDR
-700 CLNSIH
+700 L
-706 SGICL
+706 
-711 SIDCR
+711 
-716 SSYTHI
+716 
-722 NAALCFNLIGFFPPF
+722 
-737 LCHFHLFP
+737 

>member
-1 MLDFKVKRFVGII
+1 MRRLFIFL
-14 FHLILAQICLA
+14 FHLAWTQIVLA
-25 QTGIANQNYG
+25 QTGIANQNFG

-65 GTILEKLGFAKDVMG
+65 GTVLEKLGFAKDVMG
-80 MLPGVLN
+80 ILPGVLN

-126 TVITNPS
+126 TVVTNPS

-159 NIATFGYRNYLYGK
+159 NIATFGCRNYMYGK

-179 YRADKFDVFGTFG
+179 YRIDNLDVFGTLG

-213 HQQNTTV
+213 HQQNTTM
-220 KSTQHSNLI
+220 KSTQHSKLI

-278 YKDIKLRD
+278 YKDVKLRD

-308 DLMWKKTRENQ
+308 DLMWKKTHENQ
-319 TVIEQTGIN
+319 NVIEQTGIN

-509 KKVQNQIITSYTYY
+509 KKVRNQIITSYTYY

-531 LKKENSK
+531 LRKENSR
-538 NSLSNLQIM
+538 NCLSNLQIM

-586 LVVVKFNNIFK
+586 LVVVKFNNILK
-597 FHNNYMATVN
+597 FHNNYMATIN

-632 KDLSEK
+632 KDLSKK

-667 IEKAASVRAVECI
+667 IEKAAIVRAVECNVRYKFNI
-680 VIKQNIKVKGQG
+680 VKTKYKGKGAG
-692 KRKWIDCN
+692 KKEMDR
-700 CLNSIH
+700 L
-706 SGICL
+706 
-711 SIDCR
+711 
-716 SSYTHI
+716 
-722 NAALCFNLIGFFPPF
+722 
-737 LCHFHLFP
+737 

>member
-1 MLDFKVKRFVGII
+1 MKMLDFKVKRFVGII

-25 QTGIANQNYG
+25 QTGIANQNFG

-65 GTILEKLGFAKDVMG
+65 GTVLEKLGFAKDVMG

-106 HIVRNNIEVEQLKA
+106 RIVRNNIEVEQLKA
-120 NQIDKI
+120 NQINKI

-159 NIATFGYRNYLYGK
+159 NIATFGCRNYMYGK

-179 YRADKFDVFGTFG
+179 YRIDNLDVFGTLG

-213 HQQNTTV
+213 HQQNTTM

-319 TVIEQTGIN
+319 NVIEQTGIN
-328 QNFGIKDVG
+328 QDFGIKDVG

-531 LKKENSK
+531 LKKENSR

-562 LACGVVSQFYKIDYR
+562 LAYGVVSQFYKIDYR

-680 VIKQNIKVKGQG
+680 VRYKFNTVNISVQ
-692 KRKWIDCN
+692 
-700 CLNSIH
+700 
-706 SGICL
+706 
-711 SIDCR
+711 
-716 SSYTHI
+716 
-722 NAALCFNLIGFFPPF
+722 
-737 LCHFHLFP
+737 

>member
-1 MLDFKVKRFVGII
+1 MRRLFIFL
-14 FHLILAQICLA
+14 FHLAWTQIVLA
-25 QTGIANQNYG
+25 QTGIANQNFG

-65 GTILEKLGFAKDVMG
+65 GTVLEKLGFAKDVMG

-179 YRADKFDVFGTFG
+179 YRIDNLDVFGTFG

-213 HQQNTTV
+213 HQQNTTM
-220 KSTQHSNLI
+220 KSTQHSKLI

-308 DLMWKKTRENQ
+308 DFMWKKTRENQ
-319 TVIEQTGIN
+319 NVIEQTGIN
-328 QNFGIKDVG
+328 QDFGIKDVG

-392 YYVETMQHLGNVTFR
+392 YYVETMQHLGNVTFC

-509 KKVQNQIITSYTYY
+509 KKVRNQIITSYTYY

-531 LKKENSK
+531 LKKENSR

-597 FHNNYMATVN
+597 FHNSYMATVN

-632 KDLSEK
+632 KDLSKK

-667 IEKAASVRAVECI
+667 IEKAATVRAVECI
-680 VIKQNIKVKGQG
+680 VRYKFNTVKAKYKG
-692 KRKWIDCN
+692 KGAGKKEMDR
-700 CLNSIH
+700 L
-706 SGICL
+706 
-711 SIDCR
+711 
-716 SSYTHI
+716 
-722 NAALCFNLIGFFPPF
+722 
-737 LCHFHLFP
+737 

>member
-1 MLDFKVKRFVGII
+1 MKMLDFKVKRFVGII

-25 QTGIANQNYG
+25 QTGIANQNFG

-65 GTILEKLGFAKDVMG
+65 GTVLEKLGFAKDVMG

-159 NIATFGYRNYLYGK
+159 NIATFGCRNYMYGK

-179 YRADKFDVFGTFG
+179 YRIDNLDVFGTIG
-192 FEKGKNTNSSKNV
+192 LEQGKDTNSSKNV

-213 HQQNTTV
+213 HQQNTTM

-308 DLMWKKTRENQ
+308 DFMWKKTRENQ
-319 TVIEQTGIN
+319 NVIEQTGIN
-328 QNFGIKDVG
+328 QDFGIKDVG

-446 GKTMVQLSYSK
+446 GKAMVQLSYSK

-523 DDAKTIAL
+523 DDSKTIAL
-531 LKKENSK
+531 LKKENSR

-617 NIKMGSVGQINLSLA
+617 NIKMGRVGQINLSLA
-632 KDLSEK
+632 KDLSKK

-667 IEKAASVRAVECI
+667 LEKAASVRAVECI
-680 VIKQNIKVKGQG
+680 VRYKFNTVKAKYKG
-692 KRKWIDCN
+692 KGAGKKEMDR
-700 CLNSIH
+700 L
-706 SGICL
+706 
-711 SIDCR
+711 
-716 SSYTHI
+716 
-722 NAALCFNLIGFFPPF
+722 
-737 LCHFHLFP
+737 